1 MINEK
6 IIIREKIYIKN
17 GKREKKTEAKNKT
30 ILWKEVKKKTKAKRT
45 KSDNEKYGIR
55 E

>member
-6 IIIREKIYIKN
+6 IIIRQKIYIKN

-30 ILWKEVKKKTKAKRT
+30 ILWKEVKKKQKQKELKATMKNT
-45 KSDNEKYGIR
+45 E
-55 E
+55 